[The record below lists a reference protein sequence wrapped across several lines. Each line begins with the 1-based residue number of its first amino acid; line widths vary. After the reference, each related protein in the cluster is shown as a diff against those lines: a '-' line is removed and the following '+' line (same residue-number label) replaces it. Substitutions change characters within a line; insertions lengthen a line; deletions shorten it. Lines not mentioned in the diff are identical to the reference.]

1 MFEAFSY
8 LALFFVM
15 WGIYL
20 YTKKKYSQGWLFGF
34 FFAVLWTIRF
44 LVEFLKEPQGEEKIT
59 LGILNTGQ
67 VLSIPLVIIG
77 LAVMLYSKNFKYEDK
92 F

>member
-1 MFEAFSY
+1 MKNPAKATVIANLSNNQ
-8 LALFFVM
+8 
-15 WGIYL
+15 
-20 YTKKKYSQGWLFGF
+20 SGF

>member
-1 MFEAFSY
+1 
-8 LALFFVM
+8 M

-20 YTKKKYSQGWLFGF
+20 KKKKKYSQGWLFGF